1 MLQYRHCRVGEIFHK
16 CLCHW
21 TVSRFWICILFG
33 HRHEIPYCQLESA
46 SSSSSSLSVPHY
58 DRLFGM
64 NQLPMH
70 RNAFAPLLLFF
81 CTSSA
86 SRAPLSLLT
95 PGSMLKIN
103 WFIVV
108 IHWTCQNTPIN
119 DNQHSLEGTTKEL
132 HFAHWRA
139 TYHRL
144 LIDTYLLPN
153 LGQEVHS
160 LLLEQPLDWLS
171 PWWCRS
177 ARCQVHSGPISHC
190 FTRISGVCVLGLH
203 FSFSSSASE
212 PLTITL
218 ELFHLD
224 NNISSSIFNFFFF
237 TYLHLIHCTVSNFSK

>member
-1 MLQYRHCRVGEIFHK
+1 MKFH
-16 CLCHW
+16 
-21 TVSRFWICILFG
+21 I
-33 HRHEIPYCQLESA
+33 A
-46 SSSSSSLSVPHY
+46 SSSQLLLLLPCLSLTTTVYLEWISCLCIAMHLHPFYYSSA
-58 DRLFGM
+58 
-64 NQLPMH
+64 LP
-70 RNAFAPLLLFF
+70 PLLAHPFVFLD
-81 CTSSA
+81 
-86 SRAPLSLLT
+86 LLT

-132 HFAHWRA
+132 HFAHWWA

-203 FSFSSSASE
+203 FSSSSSSE

-224 NNISSSIFNFFFF
+224 NNISSSIFHFFFFF
-237 TYLHLIHCTVSNFSK
+237 TYLHLIHSTVSNFSK